1 MQADAGLP
9 GREIDFEADQRFARQ
24 VDRKALAD
32 LTREL
37 SKVSNGAALWAIAR
51 QWIAIAAAVAFVVYV
66 DRWWA
71 WLIAAIVI
79 ATRQHALLAL
89 MHEASHYHLLS
100 NRKLND
106 IIGDLFCAF
115 PTNITTVG
123 YRYQH
128 GEHHR
133 HTNTEQDPYWVL
145 MQAQPGWHFP
155 RTPLRAA
162 AVFLGDCLGFYLAD
176 HAKAIGPWTYLSR
189 LAGKSQPKLTAE
201 EHLRYVLFMGT
212 LITSLTLAG
221 GWLHYLLLW
230 IVPQSTVMMAFFRL
244 RGLAEHPLEEDN
256 TLTELQES
264 RDNPGRLIERIM
276 IAPMNINYHLTHHL
290 FPSIPFNNLPKM
302 HARLAQEG
310 LFEKGVNT
318 FDVYLGLDEKESVTG
333 YLTREPH
340 APVSIQVSGSS

>member
-1 MQADAGLP
+1 MQTDAARP
-9 GREIDFEADQRFARQ
+9 GAEIDFEADQRFARQ
-24 VDRKALAD
+24 VDRKALAE

-37 SKVSNGAALWAIAR
+37 SKVSNVAALWAIAR
-51 QWIAIAAAVAFVVYV
+51 QWIGIAAALAFVVSV

-71 WLIAAIVI
+71 WPIAGIFI

-89 MHEASHYHLLS
+89 MHDASHYHLLS

-106 IIGDLFCAF
+106 IISDLFCAF
-115 PTNITTVG
+115 PTNITTAG

-133 HTNTEQDPYWVL
+133 HTNTEQDPYWVI
-145 MQAQPGWHFP
+145 MQAQPAWHFP

-162 AVFLGDCLGFYLAD
+162 AVFLGDGLGLYIAD

-189 LAGKSQPKLTAE
+189 LAGKSQPKLTAG

-230 IVPQSTVMMAFFRL
+230 VVPQSTVMMAFFRL
-244 RGLAEHPLEEDN
+244 RGLAEHPLEKDN

-264 RDNPGRLIERIM
+264 RDNPGRLFERIL

-302 HARLAQEG
+302 HARLKESG
-310 LFEKGVNT
+310 LLQKGVNT

-333 YLTREPH
+333 YLTRQPP
-340 APVSIQVSGSS
+340 APVSAQVSGSS